1 MKGKFELYPFKT
13 GERLTLKKTHPCGN
27 NIWTVEK
34 VGQEITIKCKK
45 CAHQISIS
53 RRILEKAIKSIES
66 AI

>member
-1 MKGKFELYPFKT
+1 LKGKYELYQFKI
-13 GERLTLKKTHPCGN
+13 GEILTLKKTHPCGN
-27 NIWTVEK
+27 NIWTVER

-53 RRILEKAIKSIES
+53 RRILEKAIKKIES